1 MELESQTPEAGTVT
15 DMDPAAGDSAYFSVS
30 TTKLKWLY
38 LATFGLYGIY
48 WFYKNWKLQQP
59 YIERKIMPVMRGIFS
74 IFFAHALTKR
84 IKQSMLRQAVP
95 ENKHLGFLATMFVLL
110 LVLGNVASTL
120 ADNGVVPPYF
130 NIIWLVM
137 FYLSVF
143 PLIELQDKINLLKD
157 DPIGSINS
165 RYDWRGYAALL
176 IGAVLWLLAILGA
189 VALVVQN

>member
-30 TTKLKWLY
+30 STKLKWLY

-189 VALVVQN
+189 VALVLQN